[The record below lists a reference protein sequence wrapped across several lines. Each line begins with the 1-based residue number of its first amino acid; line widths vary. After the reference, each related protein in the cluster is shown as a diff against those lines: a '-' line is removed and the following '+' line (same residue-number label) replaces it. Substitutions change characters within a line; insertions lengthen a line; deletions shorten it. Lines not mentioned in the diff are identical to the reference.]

1 MSNIPNGKQG
11 QDVRPSFLATTQKDT
26 AQTLTEKRQ
35 ELRDTELK
43 FQKACRQLAYI
54 NHRLADLTQRY
65 NKARRN
71 NQRTFRYNLK
81 LKISVIEGIKSMFYE
96 YIYMKAEDINML
108 RHDVRFWIEESSES
122 EYETDDE
129 EWNATHLMIDSSFQS
144 YSGWTQ
150 NQQKHR
156 KKYLL

>member
-1 MSNIPNGKQG
+1 MSYRSNDKQG
-11 QDVRPSFLATTQKDT
+11 QEVRPSFLATIQKDKKE
-26 AQTLTEKRQ
+26 TLTEKRR

-65 NKARRN
+65 NKAKRN
-71 NQRTFRYNLK
+71 NQRSFRYNLK
-81 LKISVIEGIKSMFYE
+81 LKISVLEGVKSMFYD

-108 RHDVRFWIEESSES
+108 RHDVRFWIEDSSGS

-129 EWNATHLMIDSSFQS
+129 E
-144 YSGWTQ
+144 
-150 NQQKHR
+150 
-156 KKYLL
+156 